1 MKHFSGYGA
10 YLLFLAIRT
19 HFTNDKYDFFQ
30 MNGKLRANKES
41 YLKRNDKAFF
51 EKLAKLYNAEELKN
65 FYIANM
71 LDDRHYVTDM
81 LEEDAHGSFYELQK
95 RQQSLSYIFRN
106 DMEKV
111 FEHGCKSAF
120 AVHDGDYPAIV
131 SMVMRRDIA
140 IESAIILN
148 DFVPFFKKFDKYLGE
163 NDPIWSKVTLKLRK
177 YKPFVKYDKDKF
189 KSILKEKINGK
200 KEERN
205 YY

>member
-10 YLLFLAIRT
+10 YLLFLALRT
-19 HFTNDKYDFFQ
+19 HFTKAKYDFFQ

-65 FYIANM
+65 FYVANM

-148 DFVPFFKKFDKYLGE
+148 DFVPFADKFDKYLG
-163 NDPIWSKVTLKLRK
+163 DDDIIWSRIALKLRK
-177 YKPFVKYDKDKF
+177 YKPFVKYDSARF
-189 KSILKEKINGK
+189 KAILREKIDGTGNTG
-200 KEERN
+200 
-205 YY
+205 

>member
-1 MKHFSGYGA
+1 
-10 YLLFLAIRT
+10 
-19 HFTNDKYDFFQ
+19 
-30 MNGKLRANKES
+30 MNGKTRVTKES

-81 LEEDAHGSFYELQK
+81 LEEDAHGAFYELQK
-95 RQQSLSYIFRN
+95 RQQSLSYIFKN

-111 FEHGCKSAF
+111 FENGCKSAF

-148 DFVPFFKKFDKYLGE
+148 DFVPFADKFDKYLG
-163 NDPIWSKVTLKLRK
+163 DDDIIWSRIALKLRK
-177 YKPFVKYDKDKF
+177 YKPFVKYDPARF
-189 KSILKEKINGK
+189 KAILREKIDGTGNTG
-200 KEERN
+200 
-205 YY
+205 